1 MLCFS
6 SLSATYFSNGPFIIY
21 SLRGWGSEGFF
32 WGGWV
37 RIWDLVFRGNGRGI
51 SRRQETINGGGGG
64 EGGVGGGAR
73 RDGIGFLGGTGGG
86 GGGGGG
92 VGGGA
97 RRNWIWFLVG
107 TAGRGIS
114 CRQGTLKEGL

>member
-64 EGGVGGGAR
+64 SGVEGGAR
-73 RDGIGFLGGTGGG
+73 RILDLVFSGNGREGYQLSPRDSKGGIIE
-86 GGGGGG
+86 
-92 VGGGA
+92 
-97 RRNWIWFLVG
+97 N
-107 TAGRGIS
+107 
-114 CRQGTLKEGL
+114 

>member
-21 SLRGWGSEGFF
+21 SLRGLGFGGFF

-64 EGGVGGGAR
+64 SGVEGGAR
-73 RDGIGFLGGTGGG
+73 KILDLVLSGNGREGYQLSPRDSKGGIIE
-86 GGGGGG
+86 
-92 VGGGA
+92 
-97 RRNWIWFLVG
+97 N
-107 TAGRGIS
+107 
-114 CRQGTLKEGL
+114 

>member
-1 MLCFS
+1 MLCFP

-21 SLRGWGSEGFF
+21 RLRGWGSEGFF
-32 WGGWV
+32 GEGGSGFGTW
-37 RIWDLVFRGNGRGI
+37 FSGGRGI

-64 EGGVGGGAR
+64 KAGLRVG
-73 RDGIGFLGGTGGG
+73 IEEF
-86 GGGGGG
+86 
-92 VGGGA
+92 
-97 RRNWIWFLVG
+97 WIWFLVG

>member
-21 SLRGWGSEGFF
+21 SLRGWDSEGFF

-51 SRRQETINGGGGG
+51 SRRQETINGGGESGV
-64 EGGVGGGAR
+64 EGG
-73 RDGIGFLGGTGGG
+73 T
-86 GGGGGG
+86 
-92 VGGGA
+92 
-97 RRNWIWFLVG
+97 RRNWIWFFSG
-107 TAGRGIS
+107 NGREGYQLSPRDSKGGII
-114 CRQGTLKEGL
+114 EN